1 MQKATKQKRLFL
13 TIYSISVVLVA
24 LVLTF
29 LDTSP
34 NGIKK
39 LLRLQPEGVPYGYVS
54 CHVTFNIDEYYL
66 MNLKLLLPSENRRQN
81 NEISE
86 ALPKIKHRII
96 ERMDSEKATMIRN
109 GNLAS
114 FKKELVGIV
123 NQELKRPVKDL
134 YFQQVN
140 LY

>member
-1 MQKATKQKRLFL
+1 MQNAIKQKRLFL
-13 TIYSISVVLVA
+13 VIYSVGVVLCA
-24 LVLTF
+24 LFLTF
-29 LDTSP
+29 MDTSP
-34 NGIKK
+34 RGLKK
-39 LLRLQPEGVPYGYVS
+39 LLSMWSDDIPYGYVS

-66 MNLKLLLPSENRRQN
+66 LNMKLLLPSENRRQN
-81 NEISE
+81 NELTE

-96 ERMDSEKATMIRN
+96 ENMDNEKATMIRN
-109 GNLAS
+109 GRLAS
-114 FKKELVGIV
+114 FKKELVGLV

>member
-1 MQKATKQKRLFL
+1 M
-13 TIYSISVVLVA
+13 
-24 LVLTF
+24 
-29 LDTSP
+29 
-34 NGIKK
+34 
-39 LLRLQPEGVPYGYVS
+39 
-54 CHVTFNIDEYYL
+54 
-66 MNLKLLLPSENRRQN
+66 
-81 NEISE
+81 SE

-96 ERMDSEKATMIRN
+96 ENMDNKKAKMIRN

-123 NQELKRPVKDL
+123 NQELKSPVKDL

>member
-1 MQKATKQKRLFL
+1 MQKMIKQKQLFL
-13 TIYSISVVLVA
+13 VIYSVSVVLIA
-24 LVLTF
+24 LILTF

-34 NGIKK
+34 KQLKK
-39 LLRLQPEGVPYGYVS
+39 LLLMEPDDIPYGYVS
-54 CHVTFNIDEYYL
+54 CHVTLNIDEYYL
-66 MNLKLLLPSENRRQN
+66 LNMKVLLPSENRRQN

-96 ERMDSEKATMIRN
+96 EKMDRKKAKMIRN

-123 NQELKRPVKDL
+123 NQELKKPVKDL